1 MGVLYHVFAHQTTSA
16 KIQHRDKPLLTPAK
30 IMWYNFGAKYEYL
43 GFQSYLKTKVFIIPH
58 QFRVGKFHA
67 NQILF
72 PFSWPV
78 LQNKGHEFH
87 PCYSQP
93 ATHELTHGQPVY

>member
-1 MGVLYHVFAHQTTSA
+1 MGVLYHVFVNQTTSA
-16 KIQHRDKPLLTPAK
+16 KIQHRDKPLLTQPK

-58 QFRVGKFHA
+58 QFREGKLHA

-72 PFSWPV
+72 PFGEPV
-78 LQNKGHEFH
+78 SQNTGHEFQF
-87 PCYSQP
+87 YYFQL
-93 ATHELTHGQPVY
+93 AMRGLTHGQPVY